1 MRVVFMGTPQ
11 FSAEVLTQLLASDHD
26 VVAVYTQPDAIRGR
40 GKKLTASPVK
50 QLAQLHEIP
59 VFEPKSLRD
68 EGVQKEL
75 TALQSD
81 VIAVAAYGKI
91 LPRAVLDIPIHGCL
105 NVHGSLLPRWRGAA
119 PVERALLADDEVLG
133 VCIMQ
138 MEEGLD
144 TGDWCLAQ
152 TLDPGE
158 RNSEELMNALAELG
172 GAALVRALDEL
183 EQGSLE
189 WHSQDDALAT
199 YADKIEKGELD
210 LNPALSATMNLRRL
224 RASSS
229 AHPCRAI
236 LGDRPCTL
244 LKAAAFD
251 GDEIVEAGDI
261 RIIRKELV
269 LGCAEGALA
278 ITELKPEGKKA
289 MAAQAFVAGMPALRT
304 DNVSWSARS

>member
-59 VFEPKSLRD
+59 VFEPKSLQD

>member
-26 VVAVYTQPDAIRGR
+26 VVAVYTQPDTIRGR

-119 PVERALLADDEVLG
+119 PVERALLAGDEVLG

-210 LNPALSATMNLRRL
+210 LNSALSATMNLRRL

>member
-119 PVERALLADDEVLG
+119 PVERALLAGDEVLG